1 MKAEIKET
9 SVGRKLIITYT
20 DYDMKLQ
27 EVEKEVTVAFRKD
40 GEVLRLIC
48 TPELL
53 DDVADLIN
61 RLGGEE

>member
-20 DYDMKLQ
+20 DYDIKLQ
-27 EVEKEVTVAFRKD
+27 EVEKEVTLAFRKD

-61 RLGGEE
+61 RLGRLE

>member
-9 SVGRKLIITYT
+9 SVGRKLIITY
-20 DYDMKLQ
+20 KEQ

-48 TPELL
+48 THEFL

-61 RLGGEE
+61 RLGVEE

>member
-1 MKAEIKET
+1 MRAEIKET
-9 SVGRKLIITYT
+9 SVGRKLIITY
-20 DYDMKLQ
+20 KEQ
-27 EVEKEVTVAFRKD
+27 QVEKEVTVAFRKD

-61 RLGGEE
+61 RLGVNE

>member
-1 MKAEIKET
+1 MRAEIKET
-9 SVGRKLIITYT
+9 SVGRKLIITY
-20 DYDMKLQ
+20 KEQ
-27 EVEKEVTVAFRKD
+27 QVEKEVTVAFRKD

>member
-20 DYDMKLQ
+20 DYDIKLQ
-27 EVEKEVTVAFRKD
+27 EVEKEVRLAFHKD

-53 DDVADLIN
+53 DDLADLIN
-61 RLGGEE
+61 RLG

>member
-1 MKAEIKET
+1 MRAEIKET
-9 SVGRKLIITYT
+9 SVGRKLIITY
-20 DYDMKLQ
+20 KEQ
-27 EVEKEVTVAFRKD
+27 QVEKEVTVAFRKD

-61 RLGGEE
+61 RLGVEE

>member
-1 MKAEIKET
+1 MRAEIKET
-9 SVGRKLIITYT
+9 SVGRKLIITY
-20 DYDMKLQ
+20 KER
-27 EVEKEVTVAFRKD
+27 EVEKEVTLAFRKD

>member
-9 SVGRKLIITYT
+9 SVGRKLIITYKE
-20 DYDMKLQ
+20 YDTCQQ
-27 EVEKEVTVAFRKD
+27 EVEKEVTLAFRKD

-61 RLGGEE
+61 RLGVEE

>member
-1 MKAEIKET
+1 MRAEIKET
-9 SVGRKLIITYT
+9 SVGRKLIITY
-20 DYDMKLQ
+20 KER
-27 EVEKEVTVAFRKD
+27 EVEKEVTLAFRKD

-61 RLGGEE
+61 RLGGEV

>member
-1 MKAEIKET
+1 MRAEIKET
-9 SVGRKLIITYT
+9 SVGRKLIITY
-20 DYDMKLQ
+20 KEQ
-27 EVEKEVTVAFRKD
+27 EVEKEVTLAFRKD

-61 RLGGEE
+61 RLGVNE

>member
-1 MKAEIKET
+1 MRAEIKET

-20 DYDMKLQ
+20 DYDIKLQ
-27 EVEKEVTVAFRKD
+27 EVEKEVRLAFHKD

-53 DDVADLIN
+53 DDLADLIN
-61 RLGGEE
+61 RLG

>member
-1 MKAEIKET
+1 MRAEITET

-20 DYDMKLQ
+20 EQ
-27 EVEKEVTVAFRKD
+27 EVEKEVTLAFRKD

-48 TPELL
+48 TPEVL
-53 DDVADLIN
+53 DDIVDLIN

>member
-1 MKAEIKET
+1 MRAEIKET

-20 DYDMKLQ
+20 EQ
-27 EVEKEVTVAFRKD
+27 EVEKEVTLAFRKD

-61 RLGGEE
+61 RLG

>member
-1 MKAEIKET
+1 MRAEIKET
-9 SVGRKLIITYT
+9 SVGRKLIITY
-20 DYDMKLQ
+20 KEQ

-61 RLGGEE
+61 RLGVEE

>member
-1 MKAEIKET
+1 MRAEIKET
-9 SVGRKLIITYT
+9 SVGRKLIITY
-20 DYDMKLQ
+20 KEQ

-48 TPELL
+48 TPEFL

-61 RLGGEE
+61 RLGVEE

>member
-1 MKAEIKET
+1 MRAEIKET
-9 SVGRKLIITYT
+9 SVGRKLIVTY
-20 DYDMKLQ
+20 KEQ
-27 EVEKEVTVAFRKD
+27 EVEKEVMLAFRKD

-48 TPELL
+48 ASEIL

>member
-1 MKAEIKET
+1 MRAEIKET
-9 SVGRKLIITYT
+9 SVGRKLIITY
-20 DYDMKLQ
+20 KEQ
-27 EVEKEVTVAFRKD
+27 EVEKEVTLAFRKD

-53 DDVADLIN
+53 DDVTDLIN

>member
-1 MKAEIKET
+1 MRAEIKET
-9 SVGRKLIITYT
+9 SVGRKLIITY
-20 DYDMKLQ
+20 KEQ

-53 DDVADLIN
+53 DDVTDLIN
-61 RLGGEE
+61 RLGVEE

>member
-1 MKAEIKET
+1 MRAEIKET
-9 SVGRKLIITYT
+9 SVGRKLIITY
-20 DYDMKLQ
+20 KEQ
-27 EVEKEVTVAFRKD
+27 EVEKEVTLAFRKD

-61 RLGGEE
+61 RLGVEE

>member
-1 MKAEIKET
+1 MKAEITET

-20 DYDMKLQ
+20 DY
-27 EVEKEVTVAFRKD
+27 VEKEVTLAFRKD

-48 TPELL
+48 TPEVL
-53 DDVADLIN
+53 DDIVDLIN